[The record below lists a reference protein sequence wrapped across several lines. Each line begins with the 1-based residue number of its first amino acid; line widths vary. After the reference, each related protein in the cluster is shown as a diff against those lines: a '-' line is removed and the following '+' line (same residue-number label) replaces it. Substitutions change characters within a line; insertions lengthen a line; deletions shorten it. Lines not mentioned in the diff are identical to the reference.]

1 MILADTHAW
10 IWWVAGSRRLSR
22 RAFAALDSADAVGL
36 CAISLWEV
44 AMLVARGRLELDREV
59 SLWLRQSLAKPRAT
73 LVPIDPEI
81 ATVAV
86 GLDWAHGD
94 PADRLI
100 AATAIVR
107 GVSLVSKDGRLRGLS
122 SVRTI
127 W

>member
-1 MILADTHAW
+1 VILADTHAW
-10 IWWVAGSRRLSR
+10 IWWIAGSRRLSR
-22 RAFAALDSADAVGL
+22 RAFAALESADAVGL

-44 AMLVARGRLELDREV
+44 AMLVARGRLEFDREV
-59 SLWLRQSLAKPRAT
+59 SLWLRQSLAMPRAA

-86 GLDWAHGD
+86 GLDWAHAD

-100 AATAIVR
+100 AATAIVH
-107 GVSLVSKDGRLRGLS
+107 GAPLVSKDARLRGLS